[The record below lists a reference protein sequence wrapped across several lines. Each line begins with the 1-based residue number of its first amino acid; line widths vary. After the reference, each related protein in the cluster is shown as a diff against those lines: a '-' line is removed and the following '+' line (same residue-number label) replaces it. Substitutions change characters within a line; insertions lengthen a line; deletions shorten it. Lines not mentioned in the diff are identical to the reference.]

1 MQIPQTIHRKARHPE
16 LHARANTCVEH
27 PLWQYRYDAGFN
39 LDVHHAPAGTLLAV
53 VSSRAAAVKRM
64 PRIVNYNFLPDMG
77 RMNA

>member
-1 MQIPQTIHRKARHPE
+1 VQISQTIHADPRRPE

-53 VSSRAAAVKRM
+53 VSSCAAPVKRM
-64 PRIVNYNFLPDMG
+64 PRIVDYNFLPDMG
-77 RMNA
+77 RMTA